1 MQQSMQISL
10 LCSTEHKEENMIFI
24 VIPEVLNHYN
34 VYNDKAKKLI
44 GISGEIE
51 LGELEAL
58 TDTLEGAGVLGE
70 IEDAVTGQF
79 ASIKIKIPFSVL
91 YEDMFSI
98 IDTTTPP
105 QLTLRASMQCMDPTT
120 GATGYYPVKIVVRG
134 KATNT
139 SLGKAT
145 KGKKMEPE
153 VELEILYIKIQINN
167 KTTLELDKLNFK
179 FVLNGKDML
188 AKIRSQV

>member
-1 MQQSMQISL
+1 MG
-10 LCSTEHKEENMIFI
+10 I

-120 GATGYYPVKIVVRG
+120 GSTGYYPVKIVVRG

-139 SLGKAT
+139 NLGKAI